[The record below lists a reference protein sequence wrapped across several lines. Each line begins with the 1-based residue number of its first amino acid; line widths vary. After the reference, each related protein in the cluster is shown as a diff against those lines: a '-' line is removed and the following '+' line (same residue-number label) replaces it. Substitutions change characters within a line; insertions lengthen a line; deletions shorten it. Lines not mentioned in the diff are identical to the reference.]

1 MLTLLSVLLYTVRK
15 IKDGDLLRTI
25 SNSNSDVKS
34 KQRFEMSEMSPM
46 RNGFGVN
53 RFFSDM
59 QDKNC

>member
-34 KQRFEMSEMSPM
+34 KQRFEMFEISPM
-46 RNGFGVN
+46 KNGFGVN
-53 RFFSDM
+53 RLVFRHAR
-59 QDKNC
+59 